1 MTKKQ
6 KKLLYRIITGLVL
19 FVLVVLAEKAFSP
32 HKYILPLLYLV
43 PYFVTGYDVLW
54 GCVRKISQGKLFDEE
69 FLMTVATVGA
79 LVIGEYPE
87 SVFVMVF
94 YQAGEL
100 FQNVAVG
107 KSRKSISA
115 LMELAPDEATVI
127 RNGEEETVFSEEVE
141 IGETVIVRAGEKIP
155 LDGVI
160 SEGESS
166 LDMKALTG
174 ESTPVDVYPASE
186 VKAGSINLTGT
197 IKIEV
202 AKEFSES
209 TAAKILELVENST
222 LNKAKTEK
230 FLTKFSRYYTPV
242 VVICALLLAV
252 IPSVITGDWKSW
264 VYRALIFLVVS
275 CPCAL
280 VISVP
285 LSYFGG
291 IGGASSKGILIKGAS
306 FLETL
311 GNVGTFVFD
320 KTGTLTTG
328 EFSVSEIFT
337 EDGISEEEL
346 LFYAASSEYY
356 SLHPI
361 AKGIVRAC
369 KEVKAPDSVKEQAGA
384 GVEAVIG
391 EKNVLTGNR
400 RFITGKGIDIP
411 GSYEN
416 TGTGVFVCADGRL
429 MGFVK
434 LSDLPKE
441 NAKAALSAL
450 DLLGVSDTVML
461 TGDNENAAREAA
473 ESLGINRY
481 YSSLMPEDKAL
492 FVKELCQNRKNNK
505 TIAFVGDGINDAPV
519 LGLSDVGI
527 AMGGVGSDAAIEASD
542 IVIMDD
548 NIEKCALAV
557 KIARK
562 TRRIVRQNVVFA
574 LGVKFSVLILA
585 TLGLTNM
592 WVGVF
597 ADVGVAVLAILNAV
611 RALKTD

>member
-32 HKYILPLLYLV
+32 HEYILPLLYLV

-209 TAAKILELVENST
+209 TAAKIL
-222 LNKAKTEK
+222 
-230 FLTKFSRYYTPV
+230 
-242 VVICALLLAV
+242 
-252 IPSVITGDWKSW
+252 
-264 VYRALIFLVVS
+264 
-275 CPCAL
+275 
-280 VISVP
+280 
-285 LSYFGG
+285 
-291 IGGASSKGILIKGAS
+291 
-306 FLETL
+306 
-311 GNVGTFVFD
+311 
-320 KTGTLTTG
+320 
-328 EFSVSEIFT
+328 
-337 EDGISEEEL
+337 
-346 LFYAASSEYY
+346 
-356 SLHPI
+356 
-361 AKGIVRAC
+361 
-369 KEVKAPDSVKEQAGA
+369 
-384 GVEAVIG
+384 
-391 EKNVLTGNR
+391 
-400 RFITGKGIDIP
+400 
-411 GSYEN
+411 
-416 TGTGVFVCADGRL
+416 
-429 MGFVK
+429 
-434 LSDLPKE
+434 
-441 NAKAALSAL
+441 
-450 DLLGVSDTVML
+450 
-461 TGDNENAAREAA
+461 
-473 ESLGINRY
+473 
-481 YSSLMPEDKAL
+481 
-492 FVKELCQNRKNNK
+492 
-505 TIAFVGDGINDAPV
+505 
-519 LGLSDVGI
+519 
-527 AMGGVGSDAAIEASD
+527 
-542 IVIMDD
+542 
-548 NIEKCALAV
+548 
-557 KIARK
+557 
-562 TRRIVRQNVVFA
+562 
-574 LGVKFSVLILA
+574 
-585 TLGLTNM
+585 
-592 WVGVF
+592 
-597 ADVGVAVLAILNAV
+597 
-611 RALKTD
+611 